1 MHRHRAMA
9 RWMGSLTLNYCVG
22 KLPDG
27 IKMEKGKQPST
38 TRLCEMHAQK
48 VAVSCH
54 VGSQM
59 RRNMN

>member
-1 MHRHRAMA
+1 MA

-27 IKMEKGKQPST
+27 IKMEKRKQPST